1 MPSQLVLEDGLTVH
15 EEVSDGVTR
24 NAGYAGYS
32 SAAETLEISVAS
44 STLRPCRSAEWEV
57 RPYGWYECRH
67 RYRGRVG
74 CGSRILVFV
83 RLLPLDEAAQ
93 EVYIGKTCTAID

>member
-1 MPSQLVLEDGLTVH
+1 MPSQLVLDDGLTVNG
-15 EEVSDGVTR
+15 EVSHGVTR

-44 STLRPCRSAEWEV
+44 STLRPCRSAERDV
-57 RPYGWYECRH
+57 RLYGWSECRQ

-74 CGSRILVFV
+74 CRSRFLVCV
-83 RLLPLDEAAQ
+83 CLLPLDEATQA
-93 EVYIGKTCTAID
+93 VYIGKKCTAID